1 MPFVAGRAPFLLKYL
16 LPPPAWATIPAV
28 PAAPSLGCGDPRGS
42 RARGVLAQSQPR
54 QALGPAAVTP
64 AVPSCAQAH
73 LQAPSAASGT
83 AVTAGAIPAT
93 PQSLKLTYPE
103 TLDRIKE
110 EFQFLQNQYHR

>member
-1 MPFVAGRAPFLLKYL
+1 M
-16 LPPPAWATIPAV
+16 WATIPTV
-28 PAAPSLGCGDPRGS
+28 LTAPSSGCRDPQGS
-42 RARGVLAQSQPR
+42 RAPWVLARSQPH
-54 QALGPAAVTP
+54 QAPGPAAVTP
-64 AVPSCAQAH
+64 TVPSCAQAH

-83 AVTAGAIPAT
+83 AVAAGTIPAT